1 MRFSE
6 IPGQMA
12 IKEKLIQTVSDQ
24 RVSHAQLF
32 YGPESSAKLALA
44 IAYAQYI
51 TARTASPPPTPFHT
65 IFHTTPAAPALLYK
79 VPETHPSRPALHL
92 PCGNYQE
99 NH

>member
-6 IPGQMA
+6 IPGQQA
-12 IKEKLIQTVSDQ
+12 IKEKLIQTVTSQ

-51 TARTASPPPTPFHT
+51 NCKNRKTGIQDAGYKMLDVRPRFRRPLNS
-65 IFHTTPAAPALLYK
+65 AL
-79 VPETHPSRPALHL
+79 PISMSAFGRPRSVAI
-92 PCGNYQE
+92 
-99 NH
+99 